1 MNYVRKKVTEY
12 ALPVTV
18 GSHSWIG
25 GDVVITPGV
34 TIGENCVIGAGSVVT
49 KIFQIFNCCR

>member
-1 MNYVRKKVTEY
+1 MYIWDQIVIFLHHVILFIMNYVRKKVTEY

-34 TIGENCVIGAGSVVT
+34 TNW
-49 KIFQIFNCCR
+49 